1 MALLELR
8 GLNKHFGGLHVTNAV
23 DLALEAGEIH
33 CLIGPNGAGKSTL
46 FRLILGE
53 HAPSSGHIFYA
64 GEDITALK
72 SFERIRRGMSVKFQ
86 VPGIFKALS
95 ARQNLEIA
103 LQHHL
108 EGGSLDAE
116 ADRLIAFLNL
126 SEVATQLAGNLSHG
140 QKQWLEIGM
149 AISLKPKL
157 LLLDE
162 PTAGMSP
169 AETHRDRRDRQD
181 AECRRRHHSR
191 GRARHELCAAGRP
204 AGHRAASRPD
214 FRARHDR
221 GDRRRRACRGD
232 LSGARPCVRKSS
244 SRRSSFVPATAAS
257 RCCRASTWMC
267 AKARSSP

>member
-1 MALLELR
+1 MPILETR
-8 GLNKHFGGLHVTNAV
+8 DLNKRFGGLHVTSNVNFAI
-23 DLALEAGEIH
+23 DEGEIH

-53 HAPSSGHIFYA
+53 HAPFSGSIFYA
-64 GEDITALK
+64 GQDITSLK

-108 EGGSLDAE
+108 EGGSLAAE
-116 ADRLIAFLNL
+116 VERLLAFLNL
-126 SEVATQLAGNLSHG
+126 SDAATQLAGSLSHG

-149 AISLKPKL
+149 AIGLKPRL

-169 AETHRDRRDRQD
+169 AETHATGEIVKTLNADGVTIL
-181 AECRRRHHSR
+181 AVE
-191 GRARHELCAAGRP
+191 
-204 AGHRAASRPD
+204 
-214 FRARHDR
+214 HDM
-221 GDRRRRACRGD
+221 
-232 LSGARPCVRKSS
+232 
-244 SRRSSFVPATAAS
+244 SFVRQVAQRVTVLHLGRVFAQGTIEEIVADE
-257 RCCRASTWMC
+257 RVTEIYLGHGHA
-267 AKARSSP
+267 

>member
-1 MALLELR
+1 MPILQTPILETK
-8 GLNKHFGGLHVTNAV
+8 GLNKHFGGLHVTANV
-23 DLALEAGEIH
+23 NFALDDGEIH

-53 HAPSSGHIFYA
+53 HAASSGNIFYA

-108 EGGSLDAE
+108 EGTSLADEAE
-116 ADRLIAFLNL
+116 RLLAFLNL
-126 SEVATQLAGNLSHG
+126 SEVGAQLAGSLSHG

-149 AISLKPKL
+149 AISLKPRL

-169 AETHRDRRDRQD
+169 AETH
-181 AECRRRHHSR
+181 ATGEIVKT
-191 GRARHELCAAGRP
+191 LNAGGVTIL
-204 AGHRAASRPD
+204 AVE
-214 FRARHDR
+214 HDM
-221 GDRRRRACRGD
+221 
-232 LSGARPCVRKSS
+232 
-244 SRRSSFVPATAAS
+244 SFV
-257 RCCRASTWMC
+257 RQV
-267 AKARSSP
+267 ARRVTVLHLGRIFAQGTIDEIVADERVTEIYLGHGHA

>member
-1 MALLELR
+1 MSILETR
-8 GLNKHFGGLHVTNAV
+8 GLNKHFGGLHVTADVN
-23 DLALEAGEIH
+23 LTLEEGEIH

-53 HAPSSGHIFYA
+53 HAPSSGSIFYA
-64 GEDITALK
+64 GQDITLLK
-72 SFERIRRGMSVKFQ
+72 SFQRIRRGMSVKFQ

-116 ADRLIAFLNL
+116 ADRLLDFLQL
-126 SEVATQLAGNLSHG
+126 SDVAEQLAGNLSHG

-169 AETHRDRRDRQD
+169 AETFATGEIVQTLNADGVTIL
-181 AECRRRHHSR
+181 AVE
-191 GRARHELCAAGRP
+191 
-204 AGHRAASRPD
+204 
-214 FRARHDR
+214 HDM
-221 GDRRRRACRGD
+221 
-232 LSGARPCVRKSS
+232 
-244 SRRSSFVPATAAS
+244 SFVRQVARRVTVLHLGRIFAQGTIEEIVADERVAAIYLGHGH
-257 RCCRASTWMC
+257 A
-267 AKARSSP
+267 

>member
-1 MALLELR
+1 MPILETR
-8 GLNKHFGGLHVTNAV
+8 GLNKRFGGLHVTADVNLV
-23 DLALEAGEIH
+23 LEEGELH

-53 HAPSSGHIFYA
+53 HAPSSGSVFYA
-64 GEDITALK
+64 GHDITALK
-72 SFERIRRGMSVKFQ
+72 SFQRIRRGMSVKFQ
-86 VPGIFKALS
+86 VPGIFRALS

-116 ADRLIAFLNL
+116 ADRLLDFLHL
-126 SEVATQLAGNLSHG
+126 RDVGAQLAGNLSHG

-169 AETHRDRRDRQD
+169 AETFATGEIVQTLN
-181 AECRRRHHSR
+181 AE
-191 GRARHELCAAGRP
+191 GVTILAVE
-204 AGHRAASRPD
+204 
-214 FRARHDR
+214 HDM
-221 GDRRRRACRGD
+221 
-232 LSGARPCVRKSS
+232 
-244 SRRSSFVPATAAS
+244 SFVRQVARQVTVLHLGRIFAQGTIEQIVADERVAS
-257 RCCRASTWMC
+257 IYLGHGHA
-267 AKARSSP
+267 

>member
-1 MALLELR
+1 
-8 GLNKHFGGLHVTNAV
+8 
-23 DLALEAGEIH
+23 
-33 CLIGPNGAGKSTL
+33 
-46 FRLILGE
+46 
-53 HAPSSGHIFYA
+53 
-64 GEDITALK
+64 
-72 SFERIRRGMSVKFQ
+72 MSVKFQ

-116 ADRLIAFLNL
+116 TDRLLAFLNL

-169 AETHRDRRDRQD
+169 AETFATGEIVKTLNAGGVTILAVEHDMNFVRQV
-181 AECRRRHHSR
+181 
-191 GRARHELCAAGRP
+191 AGRVTVLHLGRIF
-204 AGHRAASRPD
+204 AQGTIEEIVADERVAAIYLGQGHA
-214 FRARHDR
+214 
-221 GDRRRRACRGD
+221 
-232 LSGARPCVRKSS
+232 
-244 SRRSSFVPATAAS
+244 
-257 RCCRASTWMC
+257 
-267 AKARSSP
+267 

>member
-1 MALLELR
+1 MPILETR
-8 GLNKHFGGLHVTNAV
+8 GLNKHFGGLHVTADVN
-23 DLALEAGEIH
+23 LAIEEGEIH

-46 FRLILGE
+46 FRLVLGE
-53 HAPSSGHIFYA
+53 HAPSSGQIFYT
-64 GEDITALK
+64 GQDITGLK

-116 ADRLIAFLNL
+116 ADRLLAFLNL
-126 SEVATQLAGNLSHG
+126 SEVATQVAGNLSHG

-169 AETHRDRRDRQD
+169 AETHATGEIVKTLNAGGVTILAVEHDMNFVRQVARRVTVL
-181 AECRRRHHSR
+181 HL
-191 GRARHELCAAGRP
+191 GRIFAQGTIEEIVADERVAAIYL
-204 AGHRAASRPD
+204 GHGHA
-214 FRARHDR
+214 
-221 GDRRRRACRGD
+221 
-232 LSGARPCVRKSS
+232 
-244 SRRSSFVPATAAS
+244 
-257 RCCRASTWMC
+257 
-267 AKARSSP
+267 

>member
-1 MALLELR
+1 MPILETR
-8 GLNKHFGGLHVTNAV
+8 DLNKRFGGLHVTSNV
-23 DLALEAGEIH
+23 NFVLDEGEIH

-53 HAPSSGHIFYA
+53 HAPSSGSILYA
-64 GEDITALK
+64 GQDITSLK

-108 EGGSLDAE
+108 EGGSLAAE
-116 ADRLIAFLNL
+116 VKRLLAFLNL
-126 SEVATQLAGNLSHG
+126 SEAAAQLAGSLSHG

-149 AISLKPKL
+149 AIGLKPKL

-169 AETHRDRRDRQD
+169 AETHATGEIVKTLNADGVTIL
-181 AECRRRHHSR
+181 AVE
-191 GRARHELCAAGRP
+191 
-204 AGHRAASRPD
+204 
-214 FRARHDR
+214 HDM
-221 GDRRRRACRGD
+221 
-232 LSGARPCVRKSS
+232 
-244 SRRSSFVPATAAS
+244 SFVRQVAQRVTVLHLGKIFAQGTIEDVVADE
-257 RCCRASTWMC
+257 RVTEIYLGHGHA
-267 AKARSSP
+267 

>member
-1 MALLELR
+1 MSILETR
-8 GLNKHFGGLHVTNAV
+8 GLNKHFGGLHVTADVN
-23 DLALEAGEIH
+23 LALEEGEIH

-53 HAPSSGHIFYA
+53 HAPSSGSIFYA
-64 GEDITALK
+64 GQDITPLK
-72 SFERIRRGMSVKFQ
+72 SFQRIRRGMSVKFQ

-108 EGGSLDAE
+108 QGGSLDAE
-116 ADRLIAFLNL
+116 ADRLLDFLHL
-126 SEVATQLAGNLSHG
+126 SEVAAQSAGNLSHG

-169 AETHRDRRDRQD
+169 AETFATGEIVQT
-181 AECRRRHHSR
+181 
-191 GRARHELCAAGRP
+191 LNAGGVTIL
-204 AGHRAASRPD
+204 AVE
-214 FRARHDR
+214 HDM
-221 GDRRRRACRGD
+221 
-232 LSGARPCVRKSS
+232 
-244 SRRSSFVPATAAS
+244 SFVRQVARRVTVLHLGRIFAQGTIEEIIADERVAAIYLGHGH
-257 RCCRASTWMC
+257 A
-267 AKARSSP
+267 

>member
-1 MALLELR
+1 MPILETPILETK
-8 GLNKHFGGLHVTNAV
+8 GLNKHFGGLHVTANVNFA
-23 DLALEAGEIH
+23 LADGEIH

-53 HAPSSGHIFYA
+53 HAPSSGHILYA
-64 GEDITALK
+64 GKDITSLK

-108 EGGSLDAE
+108 EGTSLAAE
-116 ADRLIAFLNL
+116 ADRLLAFLNL
-126 SEVATQLAGNLSHG
+126 SDVGAQLAGSLSHG

-149 AISLKPKL
+149 AIALKPKL

-169 AETHRDRRDRQD
+169 AETH
-181 AECRRRHHSR
+181 ATGEIVKT
-191 GRARHELCAAGRP
+191 LNAGGVTIL
-204 AGHRAASRPD
+204 AVE
-214 FRARHDR
+214 HDM
-221 GDRRRRACRGD
+221 
-232 LSGARPCVRKSS
+232 
-244 SRRSSFVPATAAS
+244 SFV
-257 RCCRASTWMC
+257 RQV
-267 AKARSSP
+267 ARRVTVLHLGRIFAQGTIDEIVADERVTEIYLGHGHA